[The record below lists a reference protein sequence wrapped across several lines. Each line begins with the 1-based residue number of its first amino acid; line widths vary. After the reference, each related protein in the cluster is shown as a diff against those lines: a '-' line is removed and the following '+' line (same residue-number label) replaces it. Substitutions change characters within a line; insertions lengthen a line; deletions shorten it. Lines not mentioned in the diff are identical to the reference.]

1 MDFIAIHIGK
11 CNGKMVDYSGQEIEW
26 LHRKISDSSLA
37 VAVVVAAVVSG
48 GGGCTAIANVC

>member
-1 MDFIAIHIGK
+1 MDFIAIYIGK

-26 LHRKISDSSLA
+26 LHRKISDSSF
-37 VAVVVAAVVSG
+37 AVVVATAAVVSG